1 MSQII
6 QHRRGSLGNIKSLNT
21 NGPIHRGEILV
32 ATGSLYISSGS
43 SDSDNYHLSA
53 SIFFGG
59 SLTPSGNEYKA
70 LTQVITGSGLPSMTT
85 GTFGRALDGILYVNT
100 DDNKLYRLVA
110 VADANPATTGN
121 FTGSHQLISGGGG
134 GGSSDYPSIGTP
146 DDGTYTDGVFPFT
159 PTTTIA
165 NAIDQ
170 INEVL
175 KVIAPTSPPNYE
187 GLSFAAS
194 GTITG
199 KLSFGSNHA
208 ISSYTN
214 VGANIGQTY
223 GGSDYASIQTAV
235 SATGSTPA
243 VVPADN
249 TGGFKGIYGDPSST
263 TGTVNDIATRTGK
276 GNPAVTGGTAAD
288 SPAPE
293 LKTFKQY
300 AIGDGKVGVMALYL
314 NGARFLSASLSGS
327 DAAGVAQIQDTTS
340 NGSSLTLTAT
350 QSVFFSDGIAKLEG
364 VEYRLADYTIHKDD
378 MRNGHNYLTLRHEL
392 VGSARTAAKFDWV
405 HDNFSGTM
413 AATNNATHPIT
424 SSLSAAQGFDTSKV
438 HAVSGIK
445 FYTPGFEAS
454 LVQAYTSS
462 FTGIYQ
468 NVYPSSGGITMGSNN
483 MTIDSSTKKIEG
495 SKISTL
501 TGASANKFPDLDPV
515 NHPTTTEDSNM
526 TMSFAATVNIT
537 DPAGGIFHAPGS
549 GTTNAA
555 CSFGFSSAVTPLLRN
570 TLDAPSITNENRY
583 YYNSLASGS
592 TSEAYVET
600 FRGEIYRQSYSANSI
615 GSTSNTWNG
624 TADLSNSTAGAVQA
638 VQFQTK
644 LIDIKSAGNSGV
656 FTTFHGPSSQPIYS
670 AGNYA
675 SGDRSYVRYFKAPFA
690 SGYKEFAIEFVGSG
704 KIVPDG
710 SSLFTSDSEYFKV
723 QVMRGTTANGAGA
736 GVANAWADPVLG
748 TFSRLNTL
756 NTSNHYVPLA
766 STTSNISYTE
776 NVTLSGGTTVPTG
789 VIPWKDNSGGVVSAN
804 DIFGIHI
811 ILPEGFTGNIDAIAF
826 NYTNITSGNDGNSVT
841 VPILQNVSSGNL

>member
-70 LTQVITGSGLPSMTT
+70 LTQVISGSGLPSVTT
-85 GTFGRALDGILYVNT
+85 GTYGRSLDGILYINT

-110 VADANPATTGN
+110 EVDANPATSGN
-121 FTGSHQLISGGGG
+121 FTGSHQLISGGGGG

-159 PTTTIA
+159 STTTIA

-175 KVIAPTSPPNYE
+175 KVIAPSSPPNYQ

-199 KLSFGSNHA
+199 KLSFGDNHA
-208 ISSYTN
+208 ISGYTN
-214 VGANIGQTY
+214 VGDNIGQTY
-223 GGSDYASIQTAV
+223 GGSDYASIQTV
-235 SATGSTPA
+235 VFATSSDVPS
-243 VVPADN
+243 VVASDN

-263 TGTVNDIATRTGK
+263 TGTVNDIATRLGK
-276 GNPAVTGGTAAD
+276 GNPAVSAGSNG
-288 SPAPE
+288 SYV
-293 LKTFKQY
+293 QY
-300 AIGDGKVGVMALYL
+300 AVGDGKIGVMALYL
-314 NGARFLSASLSGS
+314 NGARFLTASLSGS

-340 NGSSLTLTAT
+340 NGSNLTLSAT

-364 VEYRLADYTIHKDD
+364 AEYRTFTYSIATAD
-378 MRNGHNYLTLRHEL
+378 MRNGHNYLTVRHEL
-392 VGSARTAAKFDWV
+392 AGSTRTATKHDWI

-413 AATNNATHPIT
+413 AATDNATHPIT

-438 HAVSGIK
+438 HSVSGIK
-445 FYTPGFEAS
+445 FYTPGFGAS

-468 NVYPSSGGITMGSNN
+468 NVYPSATSAITMGSNN

-501 TGASANKFPDLDPV
+501 TGASANKFPDLDIA

-526 TMSFAATVNIT
+526 TMSFAATVDIT
-537 DPAGGIFHAPGS
+537 DTGVFHAPGS

-555 CSFGFSSAVTPLLRN
+555 CSFGFSSAVTPLMRSGLS
-570 TLDAPSITNENRY
+570 APSITNENRY
-583 YYNSLASGS
+583 YYNSITSGS
-592 TSEAYVET
+592 TSEAYIET
-600 FRGEIYRQSYSANSI
+600 FRGEIYRQAYSANSI

-624 TADLSNSTAGAVQA
+624 TTDLSNSTAGAVQA

-656 FTTFHGPSSQPIYS
+656 FTTFHGPSGQPTYS
-670 AGNYA
+670 AGNVA

-690 SGYKEFAIEFVGSG
+690 SGYNEFAIEFVGSG

-710 SSLFTSDSEYFKV
+710 SSLFQADDEYFKV

-736 GVANAWADPVLG
+736 GVANAWADPVGNG

-766 STTSNISYTE
+766 SSTSNISYTE

-789 VIPWKDNSGGVVSAN
+789 VIPWKDNAGGVVSAN
-804 DIFGIHI
+804 DIIGIHI

-826 NYTNITSGNDGNSVT
+826 NYTNVTSGNDGNSVT

>member
-6 QHRRGSLGNIKSLNT
+6 QHRRGSLSGIKALNT
-21 NGPIHRGEILV
+21 SGPIHRGEILV

-70 LTQVITGSGLPSMTT
+70 LTQVISGSGLPSVTT
-85 GTFGRALDGILYVNT
+85 GTYGRSLDGILYINT

-110 VADANPATTGN
+110 ETDANPATSGN
-121 FTGSHQLISGGGG
+121 FTGSHQLISGGGGG

-159 PTTTIA
+159 STTTIA

-175 KVIAPTSPPNYE
+175 KVIAPTSPPNYK
-187 GLSFAAS
+187 GLSFGAS
-194 GTITG
+194 GTKTG
-199 KLSFGSNHA
+199 KLSFGDNHA
-208 ISSYTN
+208 ISGYTN
-214 VGANIGQTY
+214 VGDNIGQTY
-223 GGSDYASIQTAV
+223 GGSNYASIQTV
-235 SATGSTPA
+235 VFATASTGIPA
-243 VVPADN
+243 IVADDE
-249 TGGFKGIYGDPSST
+249 TGGFKGIYGASSV
-263 TGTVNDIATRTGK
+263 GTISANDRIAARSGK
-276 GNPAVTGGTAAD
+276 GNPDVSAGANG
-288 SPAPE
+288 SYN
-293 LKTFKQY
+293 QY

-314 NGARFLSASLSGS
+314 NGARFLTASLSGS
-327 DAAGVAQIQDTTS
+327 DAAGVDQQQDTTS
-340 NGSSLTLTAT
+340 NGSNLTLSAT

-364 VEYRLADYTIHKDD
+364 AEYRTFTYAIAAAD
-378 MRNGHNYLTLRHEL
+378 MRNGHNYLTVRHEL
-392 VGSARTAAKFDWV
+392 AGGAPARTAAKFDWI
-405 HDNFSGTM
+405 HDDFSGTM
-413 AATNNATHPIT
+413 AATDNATHPIT

-445 FYTPGFEAS
+445 FYTPGFGAS
-454 LVQAYTSS
+454 VVQAYTSS

-468 NVYPSSGGITMGSNN
+468 NVYPSSTSAITMGLNN
-483 MTIDSSTKKIEG
+483 MTIDTSTKKIEG

-501 TGASANKFPDLDPV
+501 TGASANKFPDLDVV

-526 TMSFAATVNIT
+526 TMSFAATVDIT
-537 DPAGGIFHAPGS
+537 DTDIFHAPGS

-570 TLDAPSITNENRY
+570 GLSAPSITNENRY
-583 YYNSLASGS
+583 YYNSLISSS
-592 TSEAYVET
+592 TSETQIET
-600 FRGEIYRQSYSANSI
+600 FRGEIYRQAYSANSI
-615 GSTSNTWNG
+615 GSTANTWNG
-624 TADLSNSTAGAVQA
+624 AADLSSTTAGALQA

-656 FTTFHGPSSQPIYS
+656 FTTFHGPSGQPTYS
-670 AGNYA
+670 SGNVDGG
-675 SGDRSYVRYFKAPFA
+675 SRSYVRYFKAPFA

-704 KIVPDG
+704 KIVPAG
-710 SSLFTSDSEYFKV
+710 SSLFQDDDEYFKV
-723 QVMRGTTANGAGA
+723 EVMRGTTANVAGA
-736 GVANAWADPVLG
+736 GVANAWADPVEG
-748 TFSRLNTL
+748 SFSRLNAL
-756 NTSNHYVPLA
+756 NNTDHYVPLA
-766 STTSNISYTE
+766 SSTSNISYTE

-789 VIPWKDNSGGVVSAN
+789 VIPWKDSSGGVVSAN

-826 NYTNITSGNDGNSVT
+826 NYTSVTSGNDGNSVT

>member
-70 LTQVITGSGLPSMTT
+70 LTQVITGSGLPSVTT
-85 GTFGRALDGILYVNT
+85 GTYGRSLDGILYVNT

-110 VADANPATTGN
+110 EVDANPATSGN

-134 GGSSDYPSIGTP
+134 GGASDYPSIGTP

-159 PTTTIA
+159 STTTIA

-194 GTITG
+194 GTVTG
-199 KLSFGSNHA
+199 KLSFGDNHA

-214 VGANIGQTY
+214 VGDNIGQTY
-223 GGSDYASIQTAV
+223 GGSDYASIQTKV
-235 SATGSTPA
+235 PATGSTPA
-243 VVPADN
+243 VVSSDN

-263 TGTVNDIATRTGK
+263 TGTVNDIATKTGR
-276 GNPAVTGGTAAD
+276 GNPAVSAGASGAYN
-288 SPAPE
+288 
-293 LKTFKQY
+293 QY
-300 AIGDGKVGVMALYL
+300 AVGDGKSGVLALYL
-314 NGARFLSASLSGS
+314 NGALFLSASLSGS
-327 DAAGVAQIQDTTS
+327 VAAITKTS
-340 NGSSLTLTAT
+340 DNSSNIIISAT

-364 VEYRLADYTIHKDD
+364 AEYRTFQYSINTAD
-378 MRNGHNYLTLRHEL
+378 MRNGHNYLTVRHEL
-392 VGSARTAAKFDWV
+392 VGSARTAAKHDWI

-413 AATNNATHPIT
+413 AATDNATHPIT
-424 SSLSAAQGFDTSKV
+424 SSLGAAQGFDTSKV

-445 FYTPGFEAS
+445 FYTPGFGAS

-468 NVYPSSGGITMGSNN
+468 NVYPTSDGITMGSNN

-501 TGASANKFPDLDPV
+501 TGASADKFPDLDVV

-526 TMSFAATVNIT
+526 TMSFAATVDIT
-537 DPAGGIFHAPGS
+537 DTGIFHAPGS

-555 CSFGFSSAVTPLLRN
+555 CSFGFSSTVTPLLRSG
-570 TLDAPSITNENRY
+570 LSAPSITNENRY

-600 FRGEIYRQSYSANSI
+600 FRGEIYRQAYSANSI
-615 GSTSNTWNG
+615 GSTADTWNG
-624 TADLSNSTAGAVQA
+624 TTDLSSTTAGALQA
-638 VQFQTK
+638 VQFETK
-644 LIDIKSAGNSGV
+644 LIDIKSAGDSGV
-656 FTTFHGPSSQPIYS
+656 LTTFHGPSGQPTYS
-670 AGNYA
+670 SGNVDGG
-675 SGDRSYVRYFKAPFA
+675 SRSYVRYFKAPFA

-710 SSLFTSDSEYFKV
+710 SSLFQADDEYFKV

-766 STTSNISYTE
+766 SSTSNISYTE

-826 NYTNITSGNDGNSVT
+826 NYTNVTSGGDGNGT
-841 VPILQNVSSGNL
+841 TIPILHNNGNSGNL

>member
-6 QHRRGSLGNIKSLNT
+6 QHRRGSLSGIKALNT
-21 NGPIHRGEILV
+21 SGPIHRGEILV

-70 LTQVITGSGLPSMTT
+70 LTQVISGSGLPSVTT
-85 GTFGRALDGILYVNT
+85 GTYGRSLDGILYINT

-110 VADANPATTGN
+110 ETDANPATSGN

-175 KVIAPTSPPNYE
+175 KVIAPSSPPNYE

-199 KLSFGSNHA
+199 KLSFGDNHA
-208 ISSYTN
+208 IAGYTN
-214 VGANIGQTY
+214 VGDNIGQTY
-223 GGSDYASIQTAV
+223 GGSDYASIQTVIFATSSDLPTVV
-235 SATGSTPA
+235 SG
-243 VVPADN
+243 DN

-263 TGTVNDIATRTGK
+263 ATAANRIATRTGR
-276 GNPAVTGGTAAD
+276 GNPAVSAGSNGSYA
-288 SPAPE
+288 
-293 LKTFKQY
+293 QY
-300 AIGDGKVGVMALYL
+300 AVGDGKSGVLALYL
-314 NGARFLSASLSGS
+314 NGSKFLSASLSGS
-327 DAAGVAQIQDTTS
+327 VAEITKTS
-340 NGSSLTLTAT
+340 DNSSNIIISAT

-364 VEYRLADYTIHKDD
+364 AEYRTFQYSINTAD
-378 MRNGHNYLTLRHEL
+378 MRNGHNYLTVRHEL
-392 VGSARTAAKFDWV
+392 VGSARTAAKHDWI

-413 AATNNATHPIT
+413 AATDNATHPIT

-445 FYTPGFEAS
+445 FYTPGFGAS
-454 LVQAYTSS
+454 VVQAYTSS

-468 NVYPSSGGITMGSNN
+468 NVYPTSTSAITMGSNN

-501 TGASANKFPDLDPV
+501 TGASANKFPDLDVV

-526 TMSFAATVNIT
+526 TMSFAATVDIT
-537 DPAGGIFHAPGS
+537 DTDIFHAPGS

-570 TLDAPSITNENRY
+570 GLSAPSITNENRY
-583 YYNSLASGS
+583 YYNSLISSS
-592 TSEAYVET
+592 TSETQIET
-600 FRGEIYRQSYSANSI
+600 FRGEIYRQAYSVNSI

-624 TADLSNSTAGAVQA
+624 TQDLSNAVGGYLYA
-638 VQFQTK
+638 VQFQSK
-644 LIDIKSAGNSGV
+644 LIDIESAGNSGD
-656 FTTFHGPSSQPIYS
+656 FTTFHGPSGQPTYS
-670 AGNYA
+670 AGNYT
-675 SGDRSYVRYFKAPFA
+675 GGTRSYVRYFKAPSTTGF
-690 SGYKEFAIEFVGSG
+690 KEWSLEFKGSG
-704 KIVPDG
+704 KIVPAG
-710 SSLFTSDSEYFKV
+710 STLFTSDSEYFKV
-723 QVMRGTTANGAGA
+723 EVMRGTSANPPSAGIS
-736 GVANAWADPVLG
+736 NTWADPVLG
-748 TFSRLNTL
+748 TYSRLNVL
-756 NTSNHYVPLA
+756 NTTSHYVPL
-766 STTSNISYTE
+766 STTVNYTE
-776 NVTLSGGTTVPTG
+776 NVDVGGGTLVPTSVIKWKDSGGSTINV
-789 VIPWKDNSGGVVSAN
+789 N
-804 DIFGIHI
+804 DIVGVHI
-811 ILPEGFTGNIDAIAF
+811 ILPEGFTGNIDAMGLRWD
-826 NYTNITSGNDGNSVT
+826 NTETSILNS
-841 VPILQNVSSGNL
+841 LGSNS